1 MQAPADLESGKCP
14 LAGSKTAIFLL
25 CPHMVKETNEFP
37 TLENWSPSK
46 ASFPK
51 TIIQGTRFQ
60 HMNLGGGVSHS
71 VVSETLC
78 NPTDCSSP
86 GSSVHGIL
94 QAGILESIT
103 MSSSGDLPNPGIEP
117 VTLALQPDSL
127 PSEPPGKPLGG
138 VGDPNVQSIAGPNL
152 PFQDP
157 INERH
162 YHPTSYSNQPTL
174 TNFFLSSFYLPHPC
188 QSASSWVALQY
199 LLNIHL
205 TLSTVTSL
213 KQATSH
219 PSYSSGPLTVSLL
232 PILHL
237 SNQFILHRWP
247 EWTSKNKSDQ
257 LWYIIYLI
265 LNYILFADACE
276 LKDF

>member
-25 CPHMVKETNEFP
+25 CPHMVKETSEFP

-51 TIIQGTRFQ
+51 TFIQGTRFQ
-60 HMNLGGGVSHS
+60 HMNLGGGVTHS

-94 QAGILESIT
+94 QAGILELIA
-103 MSSSGDLPNPGIEP
+103 MSSSRGSSQPRDW
-117 VTLALQPDSL
+117 TLDPCITGRFFTIWAAREALGWGRGPKCSIFSRSQP
-127 PSEPPGKPLGG
+127 
-138 VGDPNVQSIAGPNL
+138 
-152 PFQDP
+152 P
-157 INERH
+157 IPRSNQWKALSS
-162 YHPTSYSNQPTL
+162 SYSNQPTL
-174 TNFFLSSFYLPHPC
+174 TNFFLPSFYLLHPC

-199 LLNIHL
+199 ILNIHL

-213 KQATSH
+213 KQATSP

-237 SNQFILHRWP
+237 SSQFILHRWP
-247 EWTSKNKSDQ
+247 EWASKNKSDQ
-257 LWYIIYLI
+257 VWYIIYLI